1 MSKYHSRKIT
11 TPEGTFDSKREYERW
26 CELKLL
32 QRAGK
37 IRELRG
43 QVRYNLVPAQY
54 NKIRNERP
62 VDYIADFVYL
72 QNGRTVVEDVKG
84 KRTPEYII
92 KRKLMLYLRG
102 ISVLETK

>member
-1 MSKYHSRKIT
+1 MNKYKNRRIT
-11 TPEGTFDSKREYERW
+11 TPEGKFDSKREYERW

-32 QRAGK
+32 QRTGE
-37 IRELRG
+37 ISRLQR
-43 QVRYNLVPAQY
+43 QVRYNLVPMQR
-54 NKIRNERP
+54 NRCRNERP
-62 VDYIADFVYL
+62 VDYIADFVYVK
-72 QNGRTVVEDVKG
+72 NGRTIVEDVKG